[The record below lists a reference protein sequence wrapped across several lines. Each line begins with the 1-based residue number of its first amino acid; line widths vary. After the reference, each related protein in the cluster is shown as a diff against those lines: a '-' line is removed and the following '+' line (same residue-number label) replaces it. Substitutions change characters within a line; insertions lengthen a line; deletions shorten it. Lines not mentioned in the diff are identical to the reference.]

1 MAPVSGLQKAAFAKE
16 LGVTRHCYRCGWVWG
31 FRELPGR
38 SETCPQCRA
47 DLRVC
52 VNCAYYDL
60 RAAHQCRDG
69 RAEPVEHK
77 GQANFCEY
85 FDFKPRVW
93 GGLSEDARAE
103 AARAALKNLLGD

>member
-1 MAPVSGLQKAAFAKE
+1 M
-16 LGVTRHCYRCGWVWG
+16 TRHCYRCGWAWT

-52 VNCAYYDL
+52 VNCTFYDL

-69 RAEPVEHK
+69 RAEPVDNKE
-77 GQANFCEY
+77 QANFCEY

-93 GGLSEDARAE
+93 SKGGGDTRAD
-103 AARAALKNLLGD
+103 AAREALRNLFGD